1 MPNDNNERQYLTELA
16 TKPAYKRVAGYIRIG
31 GPGWLQGAMTLGGGS
46 AITSLTI
53 GGVYGYEYL
62 WLQPVAMLIAC
73 VMLFALSHQTLS
85 TGERPYQAMKN
96 HLSPTLAWLWAVA
109 TLIAAITWGFSHY
122 PLSAGMLEEI
132 IVVST
137 GFELKSTGG
146 AAREIYLLVLAIGVW
161 CVCAYTGWHYGAGGR
176 AVRLFENAIKI
187 LSGTII
193 LSFIWVVASAHING
207 HVNWGAVFAGFIPSS
222 FPTDADEV
230 TTMMAVLG
238 SAVGINATFV
248 YGYSLLQRGWGKEH
262 RAISRFDIV
271 SGLVLP
277 YMLVTTLITIAAA
290 SAFASSDMDLAGK
303 LNPAQASQMFV
314 DLGMGEVA
322 GRLVFAFGVLGMAAG
337 SLVMHMLCAGAAAA
351 ELFKLEINSRKYQ
364 WALLLPTP
372 AILGVFFWSTMGAY
386 VILPVSALTAVLLP
400 IAYIGWFILNNSK
413 SYLGDDMPVGGRRFV
428 FNAAMLVGL
437 AIVIASVTY
446 SLMVKFGAI
455 G

>member
-1 MPNDNNERQYLTELA
+1 MPADYDERQYLTELA
-16 TKPAYKRVAGYIRIG
+16 AQPVHKRVAGYIRIG

-73 VMLFALSHQTLS
+73 IMLFALSHQTLS
-85 TGERPYQAMKN
+85 TGEWPYQAMKK
-96 HLSPTLAWLWAVA
+96 HLSPTLAWFWAVA
-109 TLIAAITWGFSHY
+109 TLIAAIVWGFSHY
-122 PLSAGMLEEI
+122 PLAAGMLEEI
-132 IVVST
+132 IEVSS
-137 GFELKSTGG
+137 GFEMKSTGG
-146 AAREIYLLVLAIGVW
+146 AAREIYLLALAIGVW

-176 AVRLFENAIKI
+176 AVKLFENAIKI

-193 LSFIWVVASAHING
+193 LSFIWVVASAHMTGN
-207 HVNWGAVFAGFIPSS
+207 VAWGAVMAGFIPSS
-222 FPTDADEV
+222 FPTSTDEV

-290 SAFASSDMDLAGK
+290 GAFAGSDMDLAGK

-314 DLGMGEVA
+314 NLGMGEVA
-322 GRLVFAFGVLGMAAG
+322 GRLVFAFGILGMVAG

-351 ELFKLEINSRKYQ
+351 ELFGWEINSRKYQ
-364 WALLLPTP
+364 WGLMLPTP
-372 AILGVFFWSTMGAY
+372 AVLGVFFWSTMGAY
-386 VILPVSALTAVLLP
+386 VILPVSALTAILLP
-400 IAYIGWFILNNSK
+400 IAYIGWFIMNNSK
-413 SYLGDDMPVGGRRFV
+413 SYLGDDMPVGRNRFI
-428 FNAAMLVGL
+428 FNTAM
-437 AIVIASVTY
+437 AIGVITVIASVVF
-446 SLMVKFGAI
+446 SLLVKFGI
-455 G
+455 II